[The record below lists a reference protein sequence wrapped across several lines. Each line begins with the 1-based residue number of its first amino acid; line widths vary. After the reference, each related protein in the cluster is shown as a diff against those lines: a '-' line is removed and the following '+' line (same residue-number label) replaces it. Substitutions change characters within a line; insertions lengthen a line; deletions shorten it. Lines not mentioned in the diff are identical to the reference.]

1 MKSPRAT
8 ATATKPTTKLRGFT
22 KPRNR
27 LTLRGPH
34 LDNLTFNFKGAT
46 RRSAPFRF
54 TSPCLK
60 CDPLA
65 ARHQPAT
72 LVIGD
77 VLKRLV
83 AGDSLCRFAG
93 SPAGLAR
100 TVPICRHLGTF
111 LSCRQLGTVLKGRI
125 DQLRKAHSR
134 MSVQH
139 GVRFPLRPSIGK
151 CIPDY
156 CRKAVPSF
164 PNGPLTESAPRYW
177 APKQDALSVPAVPG
191 IQRPL
196 I

>member
-1 MKSPRAT
+1 MKPI
-8 ATATKPTTKLRGFT
+8 TKLRGFT

-65 ARHQPAT
+65 ARPQPAT

-83 AGDSLCRFAG
+83 KGDTLDALGTWGRSFCAG
-93 SPAGLAR
+93 S
-100 TVPICRHLGTF
+100 LGH
-111 LSCRQLGTVLKGRI
+111 S
-125 DQLRKAHSR
+125 LRKEA
-134 MSVQH
+134 
-139 GVRFPLRPSIGK
+139 GVRQPVLIAAKNRPVLG
-151 CIPDY
+151 
-156 CRKAVPSF
+156 
-164 PNGPLTESAPRYW
+164 
-177 APKQDALSVPAVPG
+177 
-191 IQRPL
+191 
-196 I
+196 